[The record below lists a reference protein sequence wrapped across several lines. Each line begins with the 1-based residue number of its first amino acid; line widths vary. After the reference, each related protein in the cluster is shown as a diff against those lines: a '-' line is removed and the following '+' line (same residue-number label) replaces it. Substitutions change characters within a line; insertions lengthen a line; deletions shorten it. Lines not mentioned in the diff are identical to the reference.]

1 MNVLVIEDSEA
12 VVRSMEI
19 SLKVAWPECKLVSA
33 QTGEQGIELVETKS
47 PDIVILDLGLPDMDG
62 LEVLKEIRRFS
73 EVPVIIVTVREGEMD
88 KAACLEGGADDY
100 IVKPFSPLDLI
111 SRMRAVLR
119 RTGRSNPEGEDIP
132 TLAVGGLIIN
142 FSAREVLVNG
152 QRVHL
157 TPTEWKFLFQLARN
171 PGRIVTLQAFKQRVW
186 CDEYIGTSTIKKYIY
201 QLRTKLGDTSHPPR
215 MILSEHGTGY
225 KFVTPK

>member
-1 MNVLVIEDSEA
+1 MNVLVIEDSET

-33 QTGEQGIELVETKS
+33 QTGGQGIELVETKS
-47 PDIVILDLGLPDMDG
+47 PDIIILDLGLPDMDG

-119 RTGRSNPEGEDIP
+119 RTGRSTPEGVDIP
-132 TLAVGGLIIN
+132 NLAAGGLIIN
-142 FSAREVLVNG
+142 FSAREVLVDG
-152 QRVHL
+152 QQVHL
-157 TPTEWKFLFQLARN
+157 TPTQWKILFHLARN
-171 PGRIVTLQAFKQRVW
+171 PGRIVTLEALKQRVW
-186 CDEYIGTSTIKKYIY
+186 NSEYVETKTINKYINR
-201 QLRTKLGDTSHPPR
+201 LRTKLGDTSHSPR
-215 MILSEHGTGY
+215 LIITVRGTGY
-225 KFVTPK
+225 RFVKPG